1 MDGHHII
8 AAVGVDEA
16 GDKHLLGLALG
27 ASENAQVV
35 KDLLQGLIDRGLD
48 ASLSYLFVIDGGK
61 ALRSAIDQMFGQ
73 RAHVQRCRA
82 HKLRNVLDRLPKT
95 EAAQTKAVMMGTYK
109 LEPKLGIAKMK
120 KQAEWLEREHANAAA
135 LLREGACQE
144 FCV

>member
-1 MDGHHII
+1 M
-8 AAVGVDEA
+8 
-16 GDKHLLGLALG
+16 
-27 ASENAQVV
+27 
-35 KDLLQGLIDRGLD
+35 
-48 ASLSYLFVIDGGK
+48 IDGGT
-61 ALRSAIDQMFGQ
+61 ALRSGIDEMFGD
-73 RAHVQRCRA
+73 RAKVQPCRT
-82 HKLRNVLDRLPKT
+82 HELRNVLERLPKL